1 MEREHQFNDQIW
13 GEKEVIA
20 IESETNSRETGRR
33 DMYEASVGSKK
44 EDRKVGSK
52 KEEMCRLEEA
62 LEKN

>member
-1 MEREHQFNDQIW
+1 MGRKGSNCNRIRD
-13 GEKEVIA
+13 
-20 IESETNSRETGRR
+20 SREMGRR

>member
-20 IESETNSRETGRR
+20 IESETNSREMGRR